1 MGAVPFIEVKIY
13 DRRLDEQSER
23 ELIERLTQATVDVF
37 GEDIR
42 DQTWIALSAIPPRRW
57 GQGGVPGH

>member
-1 MGAVPFIEVKIY
+1 VPFIEVKIY

-57 GQGGVPGH
+57 GQGGTPGH